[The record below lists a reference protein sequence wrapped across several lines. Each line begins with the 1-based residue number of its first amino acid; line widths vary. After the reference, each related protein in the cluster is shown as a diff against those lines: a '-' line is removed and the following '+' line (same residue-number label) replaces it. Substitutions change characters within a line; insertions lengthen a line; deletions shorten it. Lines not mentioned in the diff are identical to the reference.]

1 MKEYGFDMVEV
12 RQGAKTMSEPMKE
25 LRAMLSDKEL
35 NYNNN
40 PILKWC
46 LSNMS
51 IKADENDNIRPIKEH
66 QRQRIDGAVSLIDA
80 MVIYYQNKI
89 DYMNYVDRG

>member
-1 MKEYGFDMVEV
+1 
-12 RQGAKTMSEPMKE
+12 MSEPLKE
-25 LRAMLSDKEL
+25 LRAMLNDKEI

-51 IKADENDNIRPIKEH
+51 VKADDNNNIRPYKEH

-80 MVIYYQNKI
+80 MCIYYQNKQ
-89 DYMNYVDRG
+89 DYLNFIDRG

>member
-1 MKEYGFDMVEV
+1 MKGYGFDMVEV

-25 LRAMLSDKEL
+25 LKALLSDKQI

-51 IKADENDNIRPIKEH
+51 VKADDNNNIRPIKEH

-80 MVIYYQNKI
+80 MVVYYNNKQ
-89 DYMNYVDRG
+89 DFVNFCGR